1 MFVWFIV
8 LFLIGVWRI
17 TFDPA
22 ILRAFNPW
30 EAISY
35 LIREKQYAFLQIGNN
50 EDKNKTILSISFDYQ
65 ISFFYRRSFSI
76 GNRSRST
83 LC

>member
-1 MFVWFIV
+1 MIIWFAV
-8 LFLIGVWRI
+8 LFAIGIWRI
-17 TFDPA
+17 TFDPV

-35 LIREKQYAFLQIGNN
+35 LIREKKQGFLQIGIR
-50 EDKNKTILSISFDYQ
+50 KPVAKS
-65 ISFFYRRSFSI
+65 
-76 GNRSRST
+76 NRYVFCFRWCLPFCHWSRST